1 MKLKIHRRTFI
12 INPRLQ
18 YFVSAVFGL
27 VSVGNLVFFMFVHS
41 KLEQKMSEEIKSL
54 DPQSQQFLNEYIQGT
69 MHSFY
74 QTVIVF
80 NIFAILVAFLL
91 GALVLNHIAGPVYA
105 IKKQLDD
112 IVEGKELRAPLKLR
126 KHDFFSE
133 VAESVNRLAE
143 KLSLYKNKS
152 KE

>member
-1 MKLKIHRRTFI
+1 MKLKIQRRTFI

-18 YFVSAVFGL
+18 YLVSAAFGL
-27 VSVGNLVFFMFVHS
+27 VSIGNLVFFMIVHS
-41 KLEQKMSEEIKSL
+41 KLEQKIAEEIKSL
-54 DPQSQQFLNEYIQGT
+54 DPQTQQFLIEYVQGT
-69 MHSFY
+69 MKSFY
-74 QTVIVF
+74 QTVIIF

-112 IVEGKELRAPLKLR
+112 IVDGKELRSPLKLR

-133 VAESVNRLAE
+133 VADSVNRLAE